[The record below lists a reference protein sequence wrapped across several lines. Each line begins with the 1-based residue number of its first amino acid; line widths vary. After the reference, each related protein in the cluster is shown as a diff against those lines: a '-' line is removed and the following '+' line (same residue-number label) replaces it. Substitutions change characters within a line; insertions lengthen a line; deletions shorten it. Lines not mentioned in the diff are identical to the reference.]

1 MMLKKEI
8 ILIMS
13 LENMIIDSFQFLSS
27 ELDSLVKNS
36 SKDDFKYLSQICN
49 NNVLDQFKRKGF
61 YPHEY
66 MSDFEKFK
74 DRIEC
79 SCMLF

>member
-13 LENMIIDSFQFLSS
+13 LENMIIDIFQFLSS

-36 SKDDFKYLSQICN
+36 SKDDFKYLS
-49 NNVLDQFKRKGF
+49 
-61 YPHEY
+61 
-66 MSDFEKFK
+66 
-74 DRIEC
+74 
-79 SCMLF
+79 

>member
-36 SKDDFKYLSQICN
+36 SKDDFKYLS
-49 NNVLDQFKRKGF
+49 
-61 YPHEY
+61 
-66 MSDFEKFK
+66 
-74 DRIEC
+74 
-79 SCMLF
+79 

>member
-27 ELDSLVKNS
+27 GLDSLVKNS
-36 SKDDFKYLSQICN
+36 SKDDFKYLS
-49 NNVLDQFKRKGF
+49 
-61 YPHEY
+61 
-66 MSDFEKFK
+66 
-74 DRIEC
+74 
-79 SCMLF
+79 